1 VGVPFDSLVGHLPVR
16 EALARGRS
24 GNRLPHALLFTGPD
38 GIGKR
43 TLALELARGLLCES
57 GRPDPC
63 GACGTCRRT
72 AKALEEAP
80 EREEKA
86 RERTDEA
93 TGLNIR
99 LHPDMMLVR
108 PWPQSI
114 KIEQVRQLVGEALA
128 GPFESKA
135 RAFVIDEAHMMTEQ
149 AQNALLK
156 SLEEP
161 PPTSY
166 LLLVTS
172 APQALL
178 PTIRSR
184 CQRLRM
190 GPLPS
195 GVLEAHLRQGGLS
208 AEEARLRAALSA
220 GSLGA
225 ALALDSEEYRQVR
238 ERLLGM
244 IEGIVRSEALHRL
257 EAADWLAELED
268 VPEALTALRSLLRDV
283 AALHLGAPAHAVLNG
298 DVVARLGALAAGP
311 LGPRAENLA
320 LAVGEAREALRTNAN
335 KLLTLDILLDTLA
348 G

>member
-1 VGVPFDSLVGHLPVR
+1 MPFDSLVGHLPVR
-16 EALARGRS
+16 EALTRGRRE
-24 GNRLPHALLFTGPD
+24 NRLPHALLFTGPD
-38 GIGKR
+38 GIGKK

-135 RAFVIDEAHMMTEQ
+135 RAFVIDEAHLMTEQ

-166 LLLVTS
+166 LLLVTA

-178 PTIRSR
+178 PTVRSR
-184 CQRLRM
+184 CQRVRM

-195 GVLEAHLRQGGLS
+195 RLLEAHLREAGLTV
-208 AEEARLRAALSA
+208 EEARLRAALSG

-225 ALALDSEEYRQVR
+225 AMAFDSEEYRQVR
-238 ERLLGM
+238 EKLLGTV
-244 IEGIVRSEALHRL
+244 EGIVRSDTLHRL
-257 EAADWLAELED
+257 EAADWLSDLED
-268 VPEALTALRSLLRDV
+268 VPEVLTALRSLLRDV
-283 AALHLGAPAHAVLNG
+283 AALHLGAPAHAVLNA
-298 DVVARLGALAAGP
+298 DLVERLRALSAGP
-311 LGPRAENLA
+311 LGARAEDLA

-335 KLLTLDILLDTLA
+335 RLLTLDILLDVLA